1 LNPSAALFET
11 DESAKMGAMSFKKQL
26 ELWLIKHPGKILIG
40 LWMKLCR
47 WTIEGDE
54 GYQALR
60 KAGRPVVLLI
70 WHGKI
75 FVVPY
80 FFRKRGITALVSP
93 SGDGELVARLM
104 DGWGYKLIRGSGSHP
119 MKTAWIEMITE
130 LRAGGEVIIIPDGP
144 KGPDRK
150 FKLGAVKLATETGA
164 ALVPFSFTARRR
176 KILHSWD
183 RFEMFF
189 PFTRVA
195 AVYGEPIEI
204 PRDLP
209 AEGQEEE
216 RLRAERIM
224 LEFEA
229 GVETRFPPPA

>member
-1 LNPSAALFET
+1 MNNT
-11 DESAKMGAMSFKKQL
+11 GKKRV
-26 ELWLIKHPGKILIG
+26 ELWLIKYPGKALIG

-47 WTIEGDE
+47 WRIEGDE
-54 GYQALR
+54 AYRALR

-80 FFRKRGITALVSP
+80 FFRKRRIMALVSP
-93 SGDGELVARLM
+93 SKDGELVARLM

-119 MKTAWIEMITE
+119 MKTAWIEMIAE
-130 LRAGGEVIIIPDGP
+130 LNKGGEVMIIPDGP

-150 FKLGAVKLATETGA
+150 FKLGAIKLATETGA
-164 ALVPFSFTARRR
+164 ALVPFSFSAKRR

-189 PFTRVA
+189 PFTKIA

-204 PRDLP
+204 PRNLP
-209 AEGQEEE
+209 PDRLENE
-216 RLRAERIM
+216 RLRAEKIM
-224 LEFEA
+224 LDFEA
-229 GVETRFPPPA
+229 GVETRFSRPV

>member
-1 LNPSAALFET
+1 MP
-11 DESAKMGAMSFKKQL
+11 FKKQAV
-26 ELWLIKHPGKILIG
+26 LWLIKYPGKILIG

-47 WTIEGDE
+47 WRIEGDE
-54 GYQALR
+54 SYRALR

-80 FFRKRGITALVSP
+80 FFRKRSIAALVSP

-104 DGWGYKLIRGSGSHP
+104 DGWGYRLIRGSGSHP
-119 MKTAWIEMITE
+119 MKTAWVEMVKVLQT
-130 LRAGGEVIIIPDGP
+130 GGEVIIVPDGP
-144 KGPDRK
+144 KGPDRR

-164 ALVPFSFTARRR
+164 ALVPFSFTAKRR
-176 KILHSWD
+176 KILRSWD

-189 PFTRVA
+189 PFTEIA
-195 AVYGEPIEI
+195 AVYGEPVEI
-204 PRDLP
+204 PPNLAPERW
-209 AEGQEEE
+209 EEE
-216 RLRAERIM
+216 RLRAENIM

-229 GVETRFPPPA
+229 GVEKRFVRPE

>member
-1 LNPSAALFET
+1 
-11 DESAKMGAMSFKKQL
+11 MSSKKKRF

-47 WTIEGDE
+47 WTIEGE
-54 GYQALR
+54 APYLALR
-60 KAGRPVVLLI
+60 QAGRPVVFLI

-93 SGDGELVARLM
+93 SQDGELVARLM

-119 MKTAWIEMITE
+119 MKTAWIEMKSD
-130 LRAGGEVIIIPDGP
+130 LRAGGEVIIVPDGP

-150 FKLGAVKLATETGA
+150 FKLGAIKLGSETGA
-164 ALVPFSFTARRR
+164 VLVPFSFTAKRRT
-176 KILHSWD
+176 ILHSWD

-189 PFTRVA
+189 PLTRIA
-195 AVYGEPIEI
+195 AVYGRPIEI
-204 PRDLP
+204 PPNLP
-209 AEGQEEE
+209 PDRLEEE
-216 RLRAERIM
+216 RLRAEKAM

-229 GVETRFPPPA
+229 EVERRFLRSG

>member
-1 LNPSAALFET
+1 M
-11 DESAKMGAMSFKKQL
+11 KAMSSKRRFT
-26 ELWLIKHPGKILIG
+26 LWLIKHPGKILIG

-47 WTIEGDE
+47 WRVEGDE
-54 GYQALR
+54 SYRALR
-60 KAGRPVVLLI
+60 KAGRPVVLLV

-80 FFRKRGITALVSP
+80 FFRKRGIAALVSP

-104 DGWGYKLIRGSGSHP
+104 DGWGFHLIRGSGSHP
-119 MKTAWIEMITE
+119 MKTAWIDMVRE
-130 LRAGGEVIIIPDGP
+130 LRSGGEVIIVPDGP

-150 FKLGAVKLATETGA
+150 FKLGAIKLAAETGA
-164 ALVPFSFTARRR
+164 VLVPFSFTAKRR
-176 KILHSWD
+176 KILRSWD

-189 PFTRVA
+189 PFTKIA

-204 PRDLP
+204 PPHLP
-209 AEGQEEE
+209 PERREEE

-229 GVETRFPPPA
+229 GVERRFPRPD